1 MAHEF
6 AEAILPYERSLF
18 LFLNDLHTSYLDI
31 FMWIYSSKFTWI
43 PLAVVCTVIF
53 IYKMKWKEALLLVL
67 CAALLGTLCDQLSA
81 AVIKPIF
88 ERLRPTHHVDFKDYV
103 HIVLGYRGGRYGF
116 ISAHAANGFGIA
128 VFSSLLFRYRYY
140 TITIFLWALLTCYS
154 RIYLGVHFISDVIGG
169 MLVGSIIGLL
179 VYKIY
184 LLLRQYLLKVPQK
197 EVKRPVLS
205 PLRAKIM
212 ISTISIIFVS
222 IILYS
227 MSFLKMIK
235 DIDKI

>member
-1 MAHEF
+1 MGHEF
-6 AEAILPYERSLF
+6 AESILPYERSLF

-31 FMWIYSSKFTWI
+31 FMWLYSSKFTWI
-43 PLAVVCTVIF
+43 PLAVVCFVVF
-53 IYKMKWKEALLLVL
+53 IYKIKWREALVLLL
-67 CAALLGTLCDQLSA
+67 CAVLLGTLCDQLSA
-81 AVIKPIF
+81 SVIKPFF
-88 ERLRPTHHVDFKDYV
+88 ERFRPTHHADFKDYV
-103 HIVLGYRGGRYGF
+103 HIVFGYRGGRYGF

-140 TITIFLWALLTCYS
+140 TITIFLWTIITCYS

-169 MLVGSIIGLL
+169 MLVGLLVGFL

-184 LLLRQYLLKVPQK
+184 LLMREYLLKVPK
-197 EVKRPVLS
+197 SEVKTPILS
-205 PLRAKIM
+205 PLRAKVM
-212 ISTISIIFVS
+212 ISTILIIFVS

-227 MSFLKMIK
+227 ASFLKMIK